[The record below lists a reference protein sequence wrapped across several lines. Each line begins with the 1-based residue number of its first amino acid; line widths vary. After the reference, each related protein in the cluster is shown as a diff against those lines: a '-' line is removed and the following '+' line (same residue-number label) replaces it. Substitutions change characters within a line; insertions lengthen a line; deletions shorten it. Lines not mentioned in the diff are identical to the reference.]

1 MSHFTTNLTAQ
12 YKAQS
17 SAVVQYQEHL
27 PGLISG
33 LAVTSN
39 HITLRISP
47 SALRYVA
54 LYLRNSTHVQA
65 TSLVDIVVVD
75 RIGTAGRFTVKY
87 LFLSFALQ
95 ARLTLSF
102 SVSEVAVIPSL
113 AAPFAGYQRIFAAA
127 G

>member
-1 MSHFTTNLTAQ
+1 MPA
-12 YKAQS
+12 
-17 SAVVQYQEHL
+17 
-27 PGLISG
+27 LISG
-33 LAVTSN
+33 LAVNSN
-39 HITLRISP
+39 NNILRVNPAS
-47 SALRYVA
+47 LRSVA
-54 LYLRNSTHVQA
+54 LYLRNSSNVQA
-65 TSLVDIVVVD
+65 ASLVDIVVVD